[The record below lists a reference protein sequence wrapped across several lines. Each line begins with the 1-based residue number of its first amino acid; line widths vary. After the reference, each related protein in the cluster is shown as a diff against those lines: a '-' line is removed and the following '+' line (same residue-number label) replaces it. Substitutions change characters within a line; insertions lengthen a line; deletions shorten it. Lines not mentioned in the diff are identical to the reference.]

1 MNNRTYGKCHS
12 YSVVYFFMFFSLS
25 APKTRTIEFLDKN
38 VRCERSFSVLLI
50 SFVLFIVASIA
61 KSKEATIYIWKK
73 NLLIFYSAA
82 CGGSCAAN
90 WPCATAF
97 RKSIFTCHQ
106 IEPVSCMS
114 VRVCVFAIRTC
125 ALWRSRFDYAFGW
138 LRFIDAHP
146 TSAKSIVQRRP
157 KCARAS
163 DRANGKERD
172 RERERFLTTG
182 HTVHHRTWNVKF
194 SGFWLINR
202 YSTCCVV
209 CVLVRC
215 SQPFRIRWVPHKWI
229 YF

>member
-90 WPCATAF
+90 WPCAMAF
-97 RKSIFTCHQ
+97 RKSIFTCHY
-106 IEPVSCMS
+106 IEPVSWMTVCVCASQSEPVHCGDRVLITHSDGCGSLTRIRQVRNRSSSGGQS
-114 VRVCVFAIRTC
+114 VR
-125 ALWRSRFDYAFGW
+125 
-138 LRFIDAHP
+138 
-146 TSAKSIVQRRP
+146 
-157 KCARAS
+157 
-163 DRANGKERD
+163 ERVIEQMEK
-172 RERERFLTTG
+172 RETERERD
-182 HTVHHRTWNVKF
+182 
-194 SGFWLINR
+194 S
-202 YSTCCVV
+202 
-209 CVLVRC
+209 
-215 SQPFRIRWVPHKWI
+215 
-229 YF
+229 